1 VHHASSRP
9 HDVFL
14 SYSSKDKNWADAA
27 CAVLERHHI
36 RCWIAPRDIIP
47 GDEWG
52 AAIVKGIKG
61 SRIMVLIFSG
71 HANASGQVRREVER
85 AISQGMTVL
94 PVRVEDVRPEGAME
108 YALGNT
114 HWLDAFAP
122 PIERQLE
129 LLARSVKTLLGNG
142 AGRVASAPPTQPA
155 EEAEDPAAT
164 PAAGRS
170 RALWPI
176 AIAALV
182 IGLATLVVLLITN
195 QAMNGQPKT
204 TISAN
209 SPRQV
214 VSDSGRA
221 VSGRERVGSA
231 KNATRAVDSSPAA
244 PKTPTALSAQIPPAG
259 PARLARMSSQ
269 DPWAVDHDELI
280 CGGQG
285 NGIIVFGDEGW
296 TDYDFTFEANASANR
311 DGQIKIGFR
320 VIKMNK
326 GYILGLGP
334 YGNVQNLFLWS
345 YSGPGSDV
353 WSRVGQ
359 IQPNEWYRIEIS
371 MRGPRIV
378 IKIDDHLLVDLTD
391 DFSERGNVA
400 LHSLNGTGRFRN
412 IKVTAPDGTVLWEG
426 LPDLPKQ

>member
-1 VHHASSRP
+1 VRQESSRT

-27 CAVLERHHI
+27 CAVLERYRI
-36 RCWIAPRDIIP
+36 RCWIAPRDITP
-47 GDEWG
+47 GHEWG
-52 AAIVKGIKG
+52 AAIVKGLKG

-85 AISQGMTVL
+85 AISQGMTIL

-114 HWLDAFAP
+114 HWLDAFTP
-122 PIERQLE
+122 PVERQLE
-129 LLARSVKTLLGNG
+129 LLARSVKTLLGKD
-142 AGRVASAPPTQPA
+142 ARPVAAAAPSEPA

-164 PAAGRS
+164 PATGRS

-176 AIAALV
+176 AIAASL
-182 IGLATLVVLLITN
+182 IGLVTLVVLLITS
-195 QAMNGQPKT
+195 QAMNGESRT
-204 TISAN
+204 TVSDN
-209 SPRQV
+209 SPGQV
-214 VSDSGRA
+214 VRESGRA
-221 VSGRERVGSA
+221 VSDRAKVGSA
-231 KNATRAVDSSPAA
+231 RNATKTADSSRSTPQAPAA
-244 PKTPTALSAQIPPAG
+244 LPAQIPPAG

-269 DPWAVDHDELI
+269 DPWAVDRDELT
-280 CGGQG
+280 CGGR

-296 TDYDFTFEANASANR
+296 TDYDFTFEVCASASASR

-320 VIKMNK
+320 VIKGIK

-334 YGNVQNLFLWS
+334 NAIVQNLFLWS
-345 YSGPGSDV
+345 PDQGSDV
-353 WSRVGQ
+353 WAKPST

-371 MRGPRIV
+371 LRGPRIA
-378 IKIDDHLLVDLTD
+378 IKIDDHLLLDLTD
-391 DFSERGNVA
+391 DYSERGNVA
-400 LHSLNGTGRFRN
+400 LHSLNCTGRFRN

-426 LPDLPKQ
+426 LPDLPIQ